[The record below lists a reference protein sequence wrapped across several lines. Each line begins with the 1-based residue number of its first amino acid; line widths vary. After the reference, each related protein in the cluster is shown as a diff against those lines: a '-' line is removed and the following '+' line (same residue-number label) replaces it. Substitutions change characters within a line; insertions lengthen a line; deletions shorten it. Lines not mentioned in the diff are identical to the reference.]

1 MSWMKKVIPFLL
13 VTLSLIGYIGF
24 SYTFKRTDHLELF
37 VAFGL
42 LFISYLLLVVLFNS
56 SKQQF
61 YLLFSAGLL
70 FRLLFLFTP
79 PHLSDDYFRFTW
91 DGELAKDGISSFSF
105 QPRFYADSLKD
116 RPDLFQKYEKLL
128 NANSKEFPNG
138 MNSKQYY
145 SIYPTLNQA
154 IYHLSSSLGSP
165 NRGNLTI
172 MRILMIIAEVVSFF
186 VLRRLLKTDSKSRK
200 WAQLYWLN
208 PLIIIE
214 LTGNLHFDGFA
225 ITFMLLTLLFLTQKK
240 WLPTVISFSL
250 AIVTKLNPI
259 FLFGAIFGRLKL
271 KKTILLGLTTTSLV
285 VILLALILDQT
296 TFFNFAKSFGLY
308 FAWFEFNT
316 GIYSMIRD
324 LGLISMGVD
333 LSSKLSIVFPILTI
347 LLFLKITFFSPKIK
361 MTEKLI
367 LLYFIYFTFSPIVHP
382 WYITVLIPFGIL
394 SGRLYPILWSFL
406 VFFTYF
412 AYQEDGFA
420 PSKLIVYFEYALVYL
435 CYFLEM
441 KTDRLKRV
449 KEVLF
454 KSS

>member
-1 MSWMKKVIPFLL
+1 MKKVIPFLL

-42 LFISYLLLVVLFNS
+42 LFISYLLLAVLFNS
-56 SKQQF
+56 SKRQF
-61 YLLFSAGLL
+61 YLLFSAGLF
-70 FRLLFLFTP
+70 FRLIFLFTP

-105 QPRFYADSLKD
+105 QPRFYANSLKG

-128 NANSKEFPNG
+128 HANSEEFPNG

-145 SIYPTLNQA
+145 SIYPTFNQA
-154 IYHLSSSLGSP
+154 VYHLSSSLGSP
-165 NRGNLTI
+165 NGGNLTI
-172 MRILMIIAEVVSFF
+172 MRILMIIAEIISFF
-186 VLRRLLKTDSKSRK
+186 VLYSLLMADNKSKK

-225 ITFMLLTLLFLTQKK
+225 ITFMLLTLLYLTKKK

-271 KKTILLGLTTTSLV
+271 KKTILLGLTTASLV

-324 LGLISMGVD
+324 IGLVSMGVD

-361 MTEKLI
+361 MAEKLI

-406 VFFTYF
+406 VFFTYL
-412 AYQEDGFA
+412 AYHEEGVSQV
-420 PSKLIVYFEYALVYL
+420 KWIVYMEYFLVYL
-435 CYFLEM
+435 CFYFEIDTNWLNGV
-441 KTDRLKRV
+441 KRI
-449 KEVLF
+449 LF
-454 KSS
+454 KS